1 MNDVTSVYT
10 TDHEK
15 MLAIRSDDELDEF
28 KIKEILAVAEK
39 NITDYISINNYSK
52 AISTNVFF

>member
-1 MNDVTSVYT
+1 
-10 TDHEK
+10 

-39 NITDYISINNYSK
+39 NITDYISINNYAK